1 MHKEY
6 YGFSEEPFAL
16 DPDPRFFFPTE
27 PLNGILEL
35 LIQEITERK
44 RFILVTG
51 GTGTGK
57 TTLIHQLLGRL
68 DPKIRAVPIYQPCKT
83 FEELL
88 GIILRELKV
97 PFGKETKGFMVSQL
111 NEYVLQRSALDET
124 LLIIVDEAQTLSTEA
139 MEDLRLLSNSDPRRP
154 KFLQELFIGDPEIQ
168 NRLKSRDLRQL
179 QQRIAVRCQI
189 PPLTHSESVRYIEYR
204 LSRVGRR
211 LTDVFTPKAVDL
223 IGRHGQGVPRVINML
238 SYLTLSAGYTLSRKK
253 IDAPAVKEVCSI
265 LERLKPSLRQRLEI
279 SLDAAFDRFE
289 SSPLSM
295 RISYAL
301 LAYSIL
307 QWIVFYLLTLERT

>member
-1 MHKEY
+1 MHKEF

-16 DPDPRFFFPTE
+16 EPDPRLFFPTE
-27 PLNGILEL
+27 QLNEILDL
-35 LIQEITERK
+35 LVQEITERK
-44 RFILVTG
+44 RFVLVTG
-51 GTGTGK
+51 KTGTGK
-57 TTLIHQLLGRL
+57 TTLIHQLIGRL
-68 DPKIRAVPIYQPCKT
+68 DPKIRAIPIYQPCKS

-88 GIILRELKV
+88 GTILRELKL
-97 PFGKETKGFMVSQL
+97 PLGKGTKGFMLSQL

-154 KFLQELFIGDPEIQ
+154 KFLQELFIGNPEIQ

-189 PPLTHSESVRYIEYR
+189 PPFTQSESGRYIEYR
-204 LSRVGRR
+204 LSRVGGR

-223 IGRHGQGVPRVINML
+223 ICRYGQGVPRVINML
-238 SYLTLSAGYTLSRKK
+238 SYLALSAGYTLSRKR
-253 IDAPAVKEVCSI
+253 IDVPAVKELSSI
-265 LERLKPSLRQRLEI
+265 LERQKPSLRQRLEI
-279 SLDAAFDRFE
+279 SLDAVFDRFE

-307 QWIVFYLLTLERT
+307 QWVVFYLLTLERT